1 MIMENENVN
10 QISYESLRQAY
21 DQLLQQAQELDRR
34 YQVLLQDKM
43 LEKIKV
49 VCSIME
55 HKDAY
60 SEKVQKLADWHLQ
73 QMLAKPAQ
81 SK

>member
-1 MIMENENVN
+1 MNMENENVN
-10 QISYESLRQAY
+10 QISYEALRQAY

-34 YQVLLQDKM
+34 YQALLQDKT

-49 VCSIME
+49 ISAIIE

-60 SEKVQKLADWHLQ
+60 SEKVQTLADWHLQ
-73 QMLAKPAQ
+73 QMLAKP
-81 SK
+81 KK